1 MCKYKCMYV
10 YNVCIHIHTHTHA
23 ALVQQRTMT
32 LYRHHVLSLSRVVM
46 CFVHVWWVYVCNDG
60 SQWVTIHRAVAS
72 CIFMRILPCYSVL
85 QDFVRSPS
93 IPSYAWAALRS
104 EMCLYVC
111 VSVGGHDM
119 YVCACVSECVRV
131 WVSVCVCVYLFGD
144 DMYCVCVCIWA
155 WLPYVEEGFVKR
167 RGLGPVSPPLY
178 FSRVSC
184 SES

>member
-72 CIFMRILPCYSVL
+72 CIFMRILPRYSVL

-93 IPSYAWAALRS
+93 IPPYAWAALRS
-104 EMCLYVC
+104 EMCLCVCGWPRHVC
-111 VSVGGHDM
+111 VCVCEW
-119 YVCACVSECVRV
+119 VCACVSECVRV
-131 WVSVCVCVYLFGD
+131 CVL
-144 DMYCVCVCIWA
+144 CVCIWA